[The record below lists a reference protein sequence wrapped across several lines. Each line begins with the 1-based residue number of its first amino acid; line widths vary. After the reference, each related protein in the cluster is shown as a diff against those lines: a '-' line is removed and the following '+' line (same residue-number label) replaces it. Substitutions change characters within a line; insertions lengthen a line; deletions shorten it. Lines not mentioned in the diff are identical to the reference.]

1 MKQIW
6 SPWRMEYIMDHAPM
20 KDCIFCQAVL
30 EADDAANLV
39 LFRGER
45 AFVILNRYP
54 YTSGHLMIV
63 PYDHFPSIT
72 DLEPATRTE
81 MMELLCRA
89 EEVVGHVYHP
99 DGFNLGANI
108 GDVAGAGVP
117 GHVHFHVVPRW
128 AADANFMTS
137 IGETRV
143 LPEDL
148 GRTFQR
154 LKDGWDQSRS
164 AL

>member
-6 SPWRMEYIMDHAPM
+6 SPWRMEYIMDHSPM
-20 KDCIFCQAVL
+20 KDCIFCQAIHQ
-30 EADDAANLV
+30 ADDTANLI

-54 YTSGHLMIV
+54 YTSGHLMVV
-63 PYDHFPSIT
+63 PYDHFASIT
-72 DLEPATRTE
+72 QLETATRAE
-81 MMELLCRA
+81 MMELLSKV
-89 EEVVGHVYHP
+89 EQVLGIEYHP

-108 GDVAGAGVP
+108 GEVAGAGVL

-137 IGETRV
+137 VAETRV
-143 LPEDL
+143 LPEGL
-148 GRTFQR
+148 AQTYHR
-154 LKDGWDQSRS
+154 LKESWENFG
-164 AL
+164 AGE